1 MLTTPAQLSWL
12 FYTACHVS
20 LLIILFQLDTPKT
33 RATIGTTL
41 VTVLTSL
48 FLLFFSHL
56 EHLRSIR
63 PSTILNVF
71 LGFTLLFDLARLR
84 TLYFMSN
91 QTVTSLFAVSWVIK
105 AIILAFEA
113 TEKRQL
119 LKKAYENSPIEST
132 SGVIN
137 RALFWWLRDLLWR
150 GSKTTLTVDSLPS
163 LDDDLKNAS
172 NSQSLFERWDK
183 GEIWIASGSPKSKV
197 LT

>member
-1 MLTTPAQLSWL
+1 
-12 FYTACHVS
+12 
-20 LLIILFQLDTPKT
+20 LLIIFFQLDTPKT

-41 VTVLTSL
+41 VTALTAL
-48 FLLFFSHL
+48 FLLFLSHL

-71 LGFTLLFDLARLR
+71 LSFTLLFDLARLR

-91 QTVTSLFAVSWVIK
+91 QAMTSLFALSCAIK
-105 AIILAFEA
+105 AILLVFEA
-113 TEKRQL
+113 TEKKKL

-172 NSQSLFERWDK
+172 TSQSLFDKWDN
-183 GEIWIASGSPKSKV
+183 GELRDSKDIQKRI
-197 LT
+197 TNN